1 LDFEFAT
8 TKNIEGR
15 LWDAHGKIN
24 NRYRKLLK
32 SFQNC
37 EGNGKKKPVEKRKL
51 MKHYVEFIKTS
62 TRHYRG
68 YIQRLSSHFGGIP
81 EVEEIAHKF
90 KLDGISEHSS
100 IFLRAC

>member
-1 LDFEFAT
+1 VDFEFAT

-32 SFQNC
+32 SLQVR
-37 EGNGKKKPVEKRKL
+37 EGEGKKRPVEGRK
-51 MKHYVEFIKTS
+51 MRKHYLEFIKAS

-68 YIQRLSSHFGGIP
+68 YIQQLSSHFGGIP
-81 EVEEIAHKF
+81 ELEDIAHKF
-90 KLDGISEHSS
+90 RLDGKRLSY
-100 IFLRAC
+100 